1 MLLWNLY
8 LRIREVNIMLKQVS
22 IFAENQKGAFQ
33 AITGILKEENI
44 NILGS
49 VTNDSAEYG
58 IVRMIVS
65 DTEKAL
71 AALSKKGYLCRAN
84 DILGVEMSDEVGNLD
99 HLLISLSE
107 GNISVDYIYLCF
119 NRDTGK
125 PVLIIHTDDIFEVEE
140 YLKAKGFSVQ

>member
-1 MLLWNLY
+1 
-8 LRIREVNIMLKQVS
+8 MLKQVS
-22 IFAENQKGAFQ
+22 IFAENKKGTFQ
-33 AITGILKEENI
+33 TITGILQKENI

-71 AALSKKGYLCRAN
+71 KALTAKGYLCRSN
-84 DILGVEMSDEVGNLD
+84 DILGVEMEDKIGSLNN
-99 HLLISLSE
+99 LLISLSE

-125 PVLIIHTDDIFEVEE
+125 PVLILHTDEIFEVEE
-140 YLKAKGFSVQ
+140 YLTSKGFSVQ

>member
-1 MLLWNLY
+1 
-8 LRIREVNIMLKQVS
+8 MLKQVS
-22 IFAENQKGAFQ
+22 IFAENKRGTFQ
-33 AITGILKEENI
+33 SITGILQEENI

-49 VTNDSAEYG
+49 ITNDSAEYG

-71 AALSKKGYLCRAN
+71 RALSANGYLCRSN
-84 DILGVEMSDEVGNLD
+84 DILGVEMEDEIGSLNR
-99 HLLISLSE
+99 LLISLSD

-125 PVLIIHTDDIFEVEE
+125 PVLILHTDDICEVEE
-140 YLKAKGFSVQ
+140 YLKSRGFLVQ

>member
-1 MLLWNLY
+1 
-8 LRIREVNIMLKQVS
+8 MLKQVS
-22 IFAENQKGAFQ
+22 IFAENKRGTFQ
-33 AITGILKEENI
+33 SITGILQEENI

-49 VTNDSAEYG
+49 ITNDSAEYG

-71 AALSKKGYLCRAN
+71 RALSANGYLCRSN
-84 DILGVEMSDEVGNLD
+84 DILGVEMEDEIGSLNR
-99 HLLISLSE
+99 LLISLSD

-125 PVLIIHTDDIFEVEE
+125 PVLILHTDEIREVEE
-140 YLKAKGFSVQ
+140 YLKSRGFLVQ

>member
-1 MLLWNLY
+1 
-8 LRIREVNIMLKQVS
+8 MLKQVS
-22 IFAENQKGAFQ
+22 IFAENKRGTFQ
-33 AITGILKEENI
+33 SITGILQDENI

-49 VTNDSAEYG
+49 ITNDSAEYG

-71 AALSKKGYLCRAN
+71 RALSANGYLCRSN
-84 DILGVEMSDEVGNLD
+84 DILGVEMEDEIGSLNR
-99 HLLISLSE
+99 LLISLSD

-125 PVLIIHTDDIFEVEE
+125 PVLILHTDDIREVEE
-140 YLKAKGFSVQ
+140 YLKSLKDCRKMG

>member
-1 MLLWNLY
+1 
-8 LRIREVNIMLKQVS
+8 MLKQVS

-33 AITGILKEENI
+33 AITGILQEEDI

-71 AALSKKGYLCRAN
+71 KALTGKGYLCRSN
-84 DILGVEMSDEVGNLD
+84 DILGVEMEDKIGSLN

-125 PVLIIHTDDIFEVEE
+125 PVLILHTDEIFEVEE

>member
-1 MLLWNLY
+1 
-8 LRIREVNIMLKQVS
+8 MLKQVS
-22 IFAENQKGAFQ
+22 IFAENRKGTFQ
-33 AITGILKEENI
+33 SITGILQEENI

-71 AALSKKGYLCRAN
+71 EALRKNGYLCRAN
-84 DILGVEMSDEVGNLD
+84 DILGVEMADEIGSLNR
-99 HLLISLSE
+99 LLLSLSA

-119 NRDTGK
+119 NRDTGM
-125 PVLIIHTDDIFEVEE
+125 PVLILHTDEIGEVEE
-140 YLKAKGFSVQ
+140 YLKSKGFSVQ

>member
-1 MLLWNLY
+1 
-8 LRIREVNIMLKQVS
+8 MLKQVS
-22 IFAENQKGAFQ
+22 IFAENKRGTFQ
-33 AITGILKEENI
+33 SITGILQDENI

-49 VTNDSAEYG
+49 ITNDSAEYG

-71 AALSKKGYLCRAN
+71 RALSANGYLCRSN
-84 DILGVEMSDEVGNLD
+84 DILGVEMEDEIGSLNR
-99 HLLISLSE
+99 LLISLSD

-125 PVLIIHTDDIFEVEE
+125 PVLILHMDDIREVVE
-140 YLKAKGFSVQ
+140 YLKSRGFLVQ

>member
-1 MLLWNLY
+1 
-8 LRIREVNIMLKQVS
+8 MLKQVS
-22 IFAENQKGAFQ
+22 IFAENKRGTFQ
-33 AITGILKEENI
+33 SITGILQEENI

-49 VTNDSAEYG
+49 ITNDSAEYG

-71 AALSKKGYLCRAN
+71 CALSANGYLCRSN
-84 DILGVEMSDEVGNLD
+84 DILGVEMEDEIGSLNR
-99 HLLISLSE
+99 LLISLSD

-125 PVLIIHTDDIFEVEE
+125 PVLILHTDDIREVEE
-140 YLKAKGFSVQ
+140 YLKSRGFLVQ

>member
-1 MLLWNLY
+1 
-8 LRIREVNIMLKQVS
+8 MLKQVS
-22 IFAENQKGAFQ
+22 IFAENKRGTFQ
-33 AITGILKEENI
+33 SITGILQEENI

-49 VTNDSAEYG
+49 ITNDSAEYG

-71 AALSKKGYLCRAN
+71 RALSANGYLCRSN
-84 DILGVEMSDEVGNLD
+84 DILGVEMEDEIGSLNR
-99 HLLISLSE
+99 LLISLSD

-125 PVLIIHTDDIFEVEE
+125 PVLILHTDDIREVEE
-140 YLKAKGFSVQ
+140 YLKSRGFLVQ

>member
-1 MLLWNLY
+1 
-8 LRIREVNIMLKQVS
+8 MLKQVS

-33 AITGILKEENI
+33 AITGILQEEGI

-65 DTEKAL
+65 DTEKTLKAL
-71 AALSKKGYLCRAN
+71 TARGYLCRSN
-84 DILGVEMSDEVGNLD
+84 DILGVEMEDKIGSLNN
-99 HLLISLSE
+99 LLISLSE

-119 NRDTGK
+119 NRETGK
-125 PVLIIHTDDIFEVEE
+125 PVLILHTDEIFEVEE

>member
-1 MLLWNLY
+1 
-8 LRIREVNIMLKQVS
+8 MLKQVS
-22 IFAENQKGAFQ
+22 IFAENKRGTFQ
-33 AITGILKEENI
+33 SITGILQKENI

-71 AALSKKGYLCRAN
+71 KALSEHGYQCRAN
-84 DILGVEMSDEVGNLD
+84 DILGVEMADEIGSLNR
-99 HLLISLSE
+99 LLISLSD

-119 NRDTGK
+119 NRDTGM
-125 PVLIIHTDDIFEVEE
+125 PVLILHTDDIREVEE
-140 YLKAKGFSVQ
+140 YLKSKGFLVQ

>member
-1 MLLWNLY
+1 MPYRHHY
-8 LRIREVNIMLKQVS
+8 LRIYEVNIMLKQVS
-22 IFAENQKGAFQ
+22 IFAENRKGTFQ
-33 AITGILKEENI
+33 AITGILQEENI

-49 VTNDSAEYG
+49 ITNDSAEYG

-65 DTEKAL
+65 DTDKAL
-71 AALSKKGYLCRAN
+71 RALSAKGYLCRSN
-84 DILGVEMSDEVGNLD
+84 DILGVEMSDEVGNLNR
-99 HLLISLSE
+99 LLISFSE

-125 PVLIIHTDDIFEVEE
+125 PVLIVHTDDIFEVEE

>member
-1 MLLWNLY
+1 
-8 LRIREVNIMLKQVS
+8 MLKQVS
-22 IFAENQKGAFQ
+22 IFAENRKGTFQ
-33 AITGILKEENI
+33 SITGILQEENI

-71 AALSKKGYLCRAN
+71 DALRQKGYLCRAN
-84 DILGVEMSDEVGNLD
+84 DILGVEMADEIGSLNR
-99 HLLISLSE
+99 LLISLSA

-125 PVLIIHTDDIFEVEE
+125 PVLILHTDEIGEVEE
-140 YLKAKGFSVQ
+140 YLKSKGFSVQ

>member
-1 MLLWNLY
+1 
-8 LRIREVNIMLKQVS
+8 MLKQVS
-22 IFAENQKGAFQ
+22 IFAENKRGTFQ
-33 AITGILKEENI
+33 SITGILQEENI

-49 VTNDSAEYG
+49 ITNDNAEYG

-71 AALSKKGYLCRAN
+71 RALSANGYLCRSN
-84 DILGVEMSDEVGNLD
+84 DILGVEMEDEIGSLNR
-99 HLLISLSE
+99 LLISLSD

-125 PVLIIHTDDIFEVEE
+125 PVLILHTDDIREVEE
-140 YLKAKGFSVQ
+140 YLKSRGFLVQ

>member
-1 MLLWNLY
+1 
-8 LRIREVNIMLKQVS
+8 MLKQIS

-33 AITGILKEENI
+33 AITGILQEENI

-65 DTEKAL
+65 DTDKAL
-71 AALSKKGYLCRAN
+71 KALSSKGYLCRAN
-84 DILGVEMSDEVGNLD
+84 DILGVEMADEIGSLN
-99 HLLISLSE
+99 HLLISLSD

-125 PVLIIHTDDIFEVEE
+125 PVLILHTDDIIEVEE
-140 YLKAKGFSVQ
+140 YLKAKGFSLQ

>member
-1 MLLWNLY
+1 
-8 LRIREVNIMLKQVS
+8 MLKQVS
-22 IFAENQKGAFQ
+22 IFAENKRGTFQ
-33 AITGILKEENI
+33 SITGILQDENI

-49 VTNDSAEYG
+49 ITNDSAEYG

-71 AALSKKGYLCRAN
+71 RALSANGYLCRSN
-84 DILGVEMSDEVGNLD
+84 DILGVEMEDEIGSLNR
-99 HLLISLSE
+99 LLISLSD

-125 PVLIIHTDDIFEVEE
+125 PVLILHTDDIREVEE
-140 YLKAKGFSVQ
+140 YLKSRGFLVQ

>member
-1 MLLWNLY
+1 
-8 LRIREVNIMLKQVS
+8 MLKQVS

-33 AITGILKEENI
+33 TITGILHKEGI

-58 IVRMIVS
+58 IIRMIVS
-65 DTEKAL
+65 DTEKTL
-71 AALSKKGYLCRAN
+71 AALTANGYLCRSN
-84 DILGVEMSDEVGNLD
+84 DILGVEMEDKIGSLNN
-99 HLLISLSE
+99 LLISLSE

-125 PVLIIHTDDIFEVEE
+125 PVLILHTDEIFEVEE
-140 YLKAKGFSVQ
+140 YLKAKGFSVG

>member
-1 MLLWNLY
+1 
-8 LRIREVNIMLKQVS
+8 MLKQVS

-33 AITGILKEENI
+33 AITGILQEEGI

-65 DTEKAL
+65 DTEKTLKAL
-71 AALSKKGYLCRAN
+71 TAKGYLCRSN
-84 DILGVEMSDEVGNLD
+84 DILGVEMEDKIGSLNN
-99 HLLISLSE
+99 LLISLSE

-119 NRDTGK
+119 NRETGK
-125 PVLIIHTDDIFEVEE
+125 PVLILHTDEIFEVEE

>member
-1 MLLWNLY
+1 
-8 LRIREVNIMLKQVS
+8 MLKQVS
-22 IFAENQKGAFQ
+22 IFAENRKGTFQ
-33 AITGILKEENI
+33 SITGILQEENI

-71 AALSKKGYLCRAN
+71 DALRQNGYLCLAN
-84 DILGVEMSDEVGNLD
+84 DILGVEMTDEIGSLNR
-99 HLLISLSE
+99 LLISLAA

-119 NRDTGK
+119 NRDTGN
-125 PVLIIHTDDIFEVEE
+125 PMLILHTDEIGEVEE
-140 YLKAKGFSVQ
+140 YLKSKGFSVQ